1 VPQGALSLGRVGP
14 GDEQRSEVISL
25 RLVGFRV
32 AGDRGCRGSQCR
44 IQVREQGL
52 VVVLALMAQKQVS
65 ELVPDGVQLPAGIEG
80 LVVDDQVG
88 GIRPAGLMRMIN
100 AQASERHLTWKV
112 LAERLDWLEGEGYVT
127 RRQVDPGETWY
138 WLRPRACRMLAAL
151 DALAAWYDEP
161 EGRAH
166 GM

>member
-1 VPQGALSLGRVGP
+1 MAGDGGCAAEPGLRGDARPGQGAVTAYARAAAWPRLLDRLDLVRRRW
-14 GDEQRSEVISL
+14 DLAIIANL
-25 RLVGFRV
+25 R
-32 AGDRGCRGSQCR
+32 D
-44 IQVREQGL
+44 
-52 VVVLALMAQKQVS
+52 
-65 ELVPDGVQLPAGIEG
+65 
-80 LVVDDQVG
+80 G

-138 WLRPRACRMLAAL
+138 WLRPRACRTLAAL

-161 EGRAH
+161 EGRAR

>member
-1 VPQGALSLGRVGP
+1 MAVDGSCAAEPGLPGDAGP
-14 GDEQRSEVISL
+14 GRGAVTAYARMAAWPQLLDHLDLVRRRWDLAIIASL
-25 RLVGFRV
+25 R
-32 AGDRGCRGSQCR
+32 D
-44 IQVREQGL
+44 
-52 VVVLALMAQKQVS
+52 
-65 ELVPDGVQLPAGIEG
+65 
-80 LVVDDQVG
+80 G

-100 AQASERHLTWKV
+100 AQASKRHLTWKV
-112 LAERLDWLEGEGYVT
+112 LAERLDWLEGEGYVI